1 MSAPS
6 EARDGLGVN
15 GHSPSVRAEGGARR
29 SRRQVRELFG
39 GRRRRQTG
47 CTRWG
52 PTCCWR
58 LRDCNRK
65 TLSNLEF
72 VQETLKNAALEAK
85 ATIVEVAF
93 HEFSP
98 FGISGMVVI
107 AESHLA
113 IHTWPEYGYAAVD
126 VFTCGDLIKPQV
138 AAKFL
143 IEKFQSKSPSI
154 VEMKRGILG
163 HEKLPHKVT
172 LQRENRPTHDRA
184 EELQVVH

>member
-1 MSAPS
+1 MIN
-6 EARDGLGVN
+6 DNYLYF
-15 GHSPSVRAEGGARR
+15 
-29 SRRQVRELFG
+29 L
-39 GRRRRQTG
+39 GRRLKQRRIG
-47 CTRWG
+47 VGLEPSRENGRWCLRRPG
-52 PTCCWR
+52 GNPELVKQAEEEVNRLHALGTHLLLE
-58 LRDCNRK
+58 LRDCSRA

-126 VFTCGDLIKPQV
+126 VFTCGDLIDPKV
-138 AAKFL
+138 AANYL
-143 IEKFQSKSPSI
+143 IEKFQSQNPSI
-154 VEMKRGILG
+154 LEIKRGLLG
-163 HEKLPHKVT
+163 TEKLPHKPI
-172 LQRENRPTHDRA
+172 QHG
-184 EELQVVH
+184 ELVQA